1 MRHLTLANLILG
13 LDNLLDV
20 KTALLASTQMG
31 QSYKPVLEHKRSQLA
46 ALPESLKGKEP
57 LTAEIAATDDVHDDS
72 GASLWYMSEA
82 IRLSPLSTPEQKA
95 AAERMQKALVPER
108 NVLRAPHAD
117 EASAA
122 KKNREKLSGLEADL
136 KSIPYPGGKT
146 AYDVALNYV
155 EAGERLDTLLQD
167 RANIKANTALNE
179 QARALRQA
187 TLKTLN
193 NLRSALR
200 DEIEENQALP
210 RNLEEQL
217 FAYFDELEGRREDKA
232 PAGKAGGDAGPGG
245 PA

>member
-1 MRHLTLANLILG
+1 M
-13 LDNLLDV
+13 LLFRQV
-20 KTALLASTQMG
+20 VGTSF
-31 QSYKPVLEHKRSQLA
+31 
-46 ALPESLKGKEP
+46 
-57 LTAEIAATDDVHDDS
+57 
-72 GASLWYMSEA
+72 
-82 IRLSPLSTPEQKA
+82 A

-136 KSIPYPGGKT
+136 KAIPYPGGKT

-155 EAGERLDTLLQD
+155 EAGEQLDKLLQD

-217 FAYFDELEGRREDKA
+217 FAYFDELEGRREANA
-232 PAGKAGGDAGPGG
+232 PAGKAGGDAAPEG